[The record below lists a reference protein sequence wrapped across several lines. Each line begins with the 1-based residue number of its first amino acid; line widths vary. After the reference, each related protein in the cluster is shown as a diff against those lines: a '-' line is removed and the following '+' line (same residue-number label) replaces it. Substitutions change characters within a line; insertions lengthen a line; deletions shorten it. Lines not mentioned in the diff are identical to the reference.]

1 MHIQYVVV
9 KLKARSSSL
18 RANEV
23 KRKLYSS
30 LKLLKPDD
38 QILIIYTN
46 NQIWE
51 SENFVSNSKF
61 LISSNIKS
69 LSAKV
74 SIMISRKVGGT
85 YMLMSCSLSHNFIR
99 STERIP
105 KLWLS
110 NLDESPAELI
120 PPEIIFLF

>member
-1 MHIQYVVV
+1 MHIQHVVV

-61 LISSNIKS
+61 FISSNIKS

>member
-23 KRKLYSS
+23 KRNLCSS

-38 QILIIYTN
+38 QILINTN
-46 NQIWE
+46 HQIWE

-61 LISSNIKS
+61 FISSNIKS

>member
-61 LISSNIKS
+61 FISSNIKS